1 MILFINHEW
10 IFGGSWD
17 AKIRLQTTRQSMRDP
32 HYQWIG
38 SIRNRQ
44 GTWDDTDTQEGHKT
58 SSIFWFLGARTSL
71 AETDASIATPHSDS
85 KNHERNP
92 IITWSSWSRRQMIK
106 PGTSFC
112 TSRMFRILPTG
123 RAARIGIWSWCV
135 FSTEMSK
142 GKSVRQLMSDAVSQ
156 CSSKTRAT

>member
-44 GTWDDTDTQEGHKT
+44 GTWDDTATQEGYKT

-85 KNHERNP
+85 KNHEP
-92 IITWSSWSRRQMIK
+92 DHYMIMIIVVKKTDDKTWNFFLYIQNVQD
-106 PGTSFC
+106 T
-112 TSRMFRILPTG
+112 TG
-123 RAARIGIWSWCV
+123 RAARIGIWSLCV